1 MRYFKCDTLKQKDR
15 KMVYQDV
22 KLTDEEKKSDRQ
34 GKFLNFLGT
43 LLVSVVFVAVF
54 IGSLFFIVR
63 IPTPNNPFLFIM
75 VVIVMFIL
83 GLGALIVSVLLGA
96 FIGSPIYKMAQEKLV
111 IQKRNCFD
119 KSIIFLREYYGWT
132 EPCIVTKCYDSN
144 DKRFKNRDVCIFL
157 VDDELR
163 ITADLRHGFSIRE
176 NDPGCYSFKI
186 DEFSLEQIQG
196 EKFLIT
202 KFMSENLVFYLGRR
216 AKGFIEKRFIS
227 PKNDT

>member
-1 MRYFKCDTLKQKDR
+1 MRYFQCDTLKQEDR

-22 KLTDEEKKSDRQ
+22 ELTDEEKKSDRQ
-34 GKFLNFLGT
+34 GKILNVCGT
-43 LLVSVVFVAVF
+43 ILFSLVLIASFVFGC
-54 IGSLFFIVR
+54 ILITK
-63 IPTPNNPFLFIM
+63 IPLPENPFLL
-75 VVIVMFIL
+75 IL
-83 GLGALIVSVLLGA
+83 AFAGRLALDLFA
-96 FIGSPIYKMAQEKLV
+96 FIVAVMIGTVISYPIYKKAQAKLA
-111 IQKRNCFD
+111 IHKRICFD
-119 KSIIFLREYYGWT
+119 KVLISLREFYGWT
-132 EPCIVTKCYDSN
+132 EPCIVTKCYDSS
-144 DKRFKNRDVCIFL
+144 DEKFKNRDVCIFI

-216 AKGFIEKRFIS
+216 AKGFIGKRFIS

>member
-1 MRYFKCDTLKQKDR
+1 
-15 KMVYQDV
+15 MVYQDV
-22 KLTDEEKKSDRQ
+22 ELTDEEKKSDRQ
-34 GKFLNFLGT
+34 GKFLNFSGTLLFLVVFIAVFVGSLFLIVQIPTPKNPFLFVLVVIAMIMLGFGA
-43 LLVSVVFVAVF
+43 LLVSVL
-54 IGSLFFIVR
+54 IGSF
-63 IPTPNNPFLFIM
+63 
-75 VVIVMFIL
+75 
-83 GLGALIVSVLLGA
+83 VS
-96 FIGSPIYKMAQEKLV
+96 SPIYKKAQEKLV
-111 IQKRNCFD
+111 IQNRNSFD

-132 EPCIVTKCYDSN
+132 EPCIVTKCYDSS
-144 DKRFKNRDVCIFL
+144 DEKFKNRDVCIFL

-163 ITADLRHGFSIRE
+163 ITADLKHGFSTKE

-202 KFMSENLVFYLGRR
+202 KFASNDLVFHLGRR